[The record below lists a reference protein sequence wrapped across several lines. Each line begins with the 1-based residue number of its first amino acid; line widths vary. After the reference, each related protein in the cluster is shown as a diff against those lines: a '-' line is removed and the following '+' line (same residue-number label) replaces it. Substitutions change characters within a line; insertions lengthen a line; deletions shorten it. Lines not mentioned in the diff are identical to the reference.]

1 MEVLETLDELRRARR
16 IARGRLGFVATMGGL
31 HPGHEALLRAARMEN
46 KTVVASI
53 FVNPTQFGEPA
64 DFDEYPRDRDR
75 DLEILNSAE
84 VDLVWAPSMEEM
96 YPEGMEITVEV
107 GAIGSRLEG
116 ASRAG
121 HFNGVATVVAKL
133 FNQVR
138 PDVTYFGQ
146 KDWQQTRVIEALVEG
161 LRLDVE
167 VKVVRTV
174 RETDGLAWSSRNLR
188 LDGPARE
195 AAAVLYRA
203 LRAAEEAFAGGETDG
218 DALRR
223 LINETVATEPRAQLD
238 YASLAHAEHLE
249 ELTVART
256 PLALLGA
263 IEVGDVR
270 LIDNVV
276 IGVELWSGDGAG
288 DAHARL

>member
-16 IARGRLGFVATMGGL
+16 IAGGRLGFVATMGGL

-46 KTVVASI
+46 ETVVASI
-53 FVNPTQFGEPA
+53 FVNPTQFGESA

-75 DLEILNSAE
+75 DLEILKSAE
-84 VDLVWAPSMEEM
+84 VDLVWAPSMNEM
-96 YPEGMEITVEV
+96 YPEGLEVTVEV
-107 GAIGSRLEG
+107 GTIGSRLEG

-121 HFNGVATVVAKL
+121 HFNGVATVVARL

-146 KDWQQTRVIEALVEG
+146 KDWQQTRVVEALVEG
-161 LRLDVE
+161 LRLDME
-167 VKVVRTV
+167 VRVVRTV
-174 RETDGLAWSSRNLR
+174 READGLAWSSRNER
-188 LDGPARE
+188 LDGSGRE

-203 LRAAEEAFAGGETDG
+203 LRAAEEAFAGGESDG
-218 DALRR
+218 DTLRR
-223 LINETVATEPRAQLD
+223 LITETVATEPRARLD
-238 YASLAHAEHLE
+238 YVSVAHAEDLE

-263 IEVGDVR
+263 IEVGGVR

-288 DAHARL
+288 ETDARL